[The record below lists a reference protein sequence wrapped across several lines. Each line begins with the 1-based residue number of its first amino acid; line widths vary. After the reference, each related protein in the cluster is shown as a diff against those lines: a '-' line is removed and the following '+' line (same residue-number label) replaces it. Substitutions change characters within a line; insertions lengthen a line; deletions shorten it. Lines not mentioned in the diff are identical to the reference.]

1 MKIMRLSKKII
12 LNLSINVVYI
22 ISFITTFLLNNE
34 VFAQKKTS
42 PEDTVQIN
50 QLVRV
55 ATAYSVENPDMALH
69 FGIKALELAR
79 MRDYQKGVTDSWRI
93 LGKICQHMGQY
104 ELALDYQQ
112 QALDVYEKNDNAM
125 EKSMVYNDM
134 AVVLIQMKE
143 FEQAMNYKLK
153 ALKIED
159 KLGNQEA
166 IAQSYNQ
173 VGALYADLGNYELG
187 LNFCLKSLDIRQKIG
202 NQIQLAD
209 SYNVLGLVYMKSR
222 AYQQALEYMEKA
234 LKLQKT
240 LKDDKPL
247 GNLYSNLGEIYTKQS
262 KHKEAAFYYNQA
274 LHIAQEQGNKKASI
288 DNLMNLGK
296 NNIELKQYV
305 LALQYLQE
313 ALELS
318 KSTNSNQQIEFCYGY
333 LSEVYEQTGN
343 FAEALKNY
351 KLYTDYQKKI
361 YDEGNS
367 RKIAE
372 MHDLIESERKDK
384 EIMLLTKE
392 KKIKDLENEKLKSG
406 QYILLSFIGFL
417 VIICVLIIL
426 FARNKNIKANS

>member
-1 MKIMRLSKKII
+1 MYLLTNFRIDSTSKFIFT
-12 LNLSINVVYI
+12 
-22 ISFITTFLLNNE
+22 ISLFIAFLLDYQSI
-34 VFAQKKTS
+34 AQKKIS
-42 PEDTVQIN
+42 ADDTIQVN
-50 QLVRV
+50 QLVKV

-79 MRDYQKGVTDSWRI
+79 MYDYQQGITDSWRI

-112 QALDVYEKNDNAM
+112 QALDVYEQNNNQIDKAA
-125 EKSMVYNDM
+125 VYNDM

-159 KLGNQEA
+159 KIGNQEA

-187 LNFCLKSLDIRQKIG
+187 LNFCLKSLDIRRKF
-202 NQIQLAD
+202 NVPMQLAD

-222 AYQQALEYMEKA
+222 AYQQALDYMEKA
-234 LKLQKT
+234 LKLQKN
-240 LKDDKPL
+240 LKDDKAL
-247 GNLYSNLGEIYTKQS
+247 CGLYSNLGEIHTKQG
-262 KHKEAAFYYNQA
+262 KHTEATSYYNQA
-274 LHIAQEQGNKKASI
+274 LHLAQEQGNRKAAI

-296 NNIELKQYV
+296 NHIELKQYT
-305 LALQYLQE
+305 LSLQYLEE
-313 ALELS
+313 ALDLS
-318 KSTNSNQQIEFCYGY
+318 KSMNSNQQIEFCYGY

-392 KKIKDLENEKLKSG
+392 KRIKDLENEKLKSG

-417 VIICVLIIL
+417 VIICILIIL
-426 FARNKNIKANS
+426 FARNKNLKASST